1 MQSRLRDRFAS
12 DPAAPCLGA
21 LAADGTPTWWTRG
34 QVRQRLADRCRALRE
49 AGVVAGAACVL
60 ALPSTME
67 CAELT
72 LAVYL
77 LGAVPLLVAPPV
89 IQGANSSLLA
99 ILLDTLRR
107 LRPRLAVCDPSLRHE
122 EGKVAAASPATRV
135 VYGAP
140 PPVTKGTGN
149 GANNGNGHH
158 HDHGELPALDALAGD
173 AIAGLQLTSGTTRS
187 PRVCAWSH
195 RAVLAALDGMAEAMA
210 LDGDDVCVNW
220 TPLYHDMGL
229 VNNLLLCASAGV
241 PLLLM
246 TPHQFAKR
254 PALWLRALHAAGA
267 TVTWSPNFGFALAS
281 RASDRELEGVRLDRV
296 RAFYNAAERIHPTTM
311 ERFRTR
317 FAPYGLNDGALK
329 ANFGCAENVGGA
341 LFSHPREG
349 WRSELLDADE
359 LERRGRAVVVPAGFP
374 GRTIEVA
381 SVGRAAPGLAVE
393 VLSPRGRDL
402 GEGRVGELALRTASR
417 MSSYLG
423 ESRATRRALD
433 DGRLRTGDL
442 AYRRGDDV
450 FWVGRL
456 RERINVAGRKLDPSH
471 FEPLLFALPEL
482 RAGCMAVFGIESAE
496 QGTQR
501 VVVVA
506 EVRDPAT
513 VDAAAL
519 REAVRS
525 RVRLE
530 LGLRLVD
537 VVLLPPGALAKT
549 SSGKRRHLHVRRDYL
564 EGKLQSL

>member
-1 MQSRLRDRFAS
+1 MSTVQSRLRDRLESDLAS
-12 DPAAPCLGA
+12 PCLGT
-21 LAADGTPTWWTRG
+21 LAGDGTPTWWTRG
-34 QVRQRLADRCRALRE
+34 QVRARLADRCRTLRE
-49 AGVVAGAACVL
+49 AGLVAGAACVL
-60 ALPSTME
+60 ALPSTLE
-67 CAELT
+67 SAELT
-72 LAVYL
+72 LAAYL

-99 ILLDTLRR
+99 ILLETLRR

-122 EGKVAAASPATRV
+122 EAKVAAASPATHV

-140 PPVTKGTGN
+140 PPAANGN
-149 GANNGNGHH
+149 GNGNGHGDGH
-158 HDHGELPALDALAGD
+158 AELPSLAALDGD

-195 RAVLAALDGMAEAMA
+195 RAVLAALDGMQAAMA

-229 VNNLLLCASAGV
+229 VNNLLLCTSAGV
-241 PLLLM
+241 PLLMM

-311 ERFRTR
+311 ERFRDR
-317 FAPYGLNDGALK
+317 FAPYGLAEEALK

-341 LFSHPREG
+341 LFSHPEES
-349 WRSELLDADE
+349 WRSELLDAE
-359 LERRGRAVVVPAGFP
+359 QLERSGRAVVVPAGFT

-381 SVGRAAPGLAVE
+381 SVGRAMPGLGVE
-393 VLSPRGRDL
+393 VLSPRGRLL

-417 MSSYLG
+417 MSSYLDDT
-423 ESRATRRALD
+423 RATRRALD

-506 EVRDPAT
+506 EVRDAEA
-513 VDAAAL
+513 VDTAAL
-519 REAVRS
+519 RERVRAC
-525 RVRLE
+525 VRLE